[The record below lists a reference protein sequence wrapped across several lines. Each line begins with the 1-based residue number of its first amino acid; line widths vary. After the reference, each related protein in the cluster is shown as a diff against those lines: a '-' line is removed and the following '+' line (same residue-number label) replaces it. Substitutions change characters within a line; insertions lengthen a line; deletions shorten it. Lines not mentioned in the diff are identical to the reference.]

1 MYTNC
6 ACAIVL
12 GILLAQART
21 TVLCI
26 HLVLYCMFA
35 MPNRII
41 YASAVRV
48 QRPALSLRFVSS
60 LPLHG
65 CFCRTSS
72 SLLFRVRSGLFSLS
86 CDGFRVLLEV
96 FRISMFTTSTKTA
109 FARVLGYQYVQIQ
122 GIEAL
127 TVTYILWI

>member
-21 TVLCI
+21 TMPCI

-35 MPNRII
+35 MPNRIIYSI

-65 CFCRTSS
+65 CFCCTSS
-72 SLLFRVRSGLFSLS
+72 SLLFRVRSRLFSLS

-96 FRISMFTTSTKTA
+96 FRISMFTTSTKT
-109 FARVLGYQYVQIQ
+109 
-122 GIEAL
+122 
-127 TVTYILWI
+127 TVYKSVCTCSWISGCSDPKY